1 MWRGT
6 PWRSMERKDNDKIYL
21 QHILDSI
28 ESVERYIEGF
38 SEEEFSRLEEKQD
51 AVIRKLEI
59 IGEAGSK
66 LSKELRD
73 KYKNIEWEK
82 MISMRNFLIHEYFGV
97 DMSQVW
103 KTATK
108 DIPALKEGIRKILK
122 EFDRS

>member
-1 MWRGT
+1 
-6 PWRSMERKDNDKIYL
+6 MERKDNDKIYL